1 MVSGNNKQRRA
12 RSVSEITAFSLFPSP
27 PGISSPPKPTTT
39 EKVRIR
45 LGQTKRVQHRSRA
58 RVVRLDEASRSTS
71 PPGSPAQTRV
81 VCEAPVAPKP
91 DPKRP
96 SLQLMLNQSEAEA
109 MFWRDGRLYETGLM
123 APVSQLVDPSLGD
136 IVDANMD
143 AWIDGA
149 RRRQL
154 RRIQGLTLGA
164 IVVSA
169 SAVSGLILA
178 MLSVFPH

>member
-1 MVSGNNKQRRA
+1 MASGNHKQRRA

-27 PGISSPPKPTTT
+27 PGISSPPKATTAA
-39 EKVRIR
+39 KKRVR
-45 LGQTKRVQHRSRA
+45 LGQTKRTQHRSRA
-58 RVVRLDEASRSTS
+58 RVVQLDAARRSPRS
-71 PPGSPAQTRV
+71 PRTPLQTQV
-81 VCEAPVAPKP
+81 APQAPVASKP
-91 DPKRP
+91 DPKPP

-123 APVSQLVDPSLGD
+123 APVSQLVDRSLGD
-136 IVDANMD
+136 TVDANMD

-178 MLSVFPH
+178 MLRVFPH